1 MTDELVQQTIVR
13 AVQRAYDGWAVEHP
27 SLAAVIDRITLTQH
41 VVESLRDSPEYRDA
55 VAGYQR
61 GLTETDLLVR
71 LTELAGPI
79 LAALLAG

>member
-13 AVQRAYDGWAVEHP
+13 AVQRAYDDWTVEHP

-41 VVESLRDSPEYRDA
+41 AVESLRDSPEYRDA
-55 VAGYQR
+55 IAGYRR